1 MPEPSDV
8 VIRPVVTEKSSMLVE
23 DRKYVFEV
31 HPQASKHEVAEAIE
45 ALFRVEVSGV
55 NVMNIQGKPRRYGRF
70 SGFRSSRRKAV
81 VTLSEGHTIDVYPGA

>member
-1 MPEPSDV
+1 MAEPGDV

-31 HPQASKHEVAEAIE
+31 HPRASKHEVAKAIE

-55 NVMNIQGKPRRYGRF
+55 NVMNIQGKPRRFGRF
-70 SGFRSSRRKAV
+70 AGFRSARRKAV
-81 VTLSEGHTIDVYPGA
+81 VTLAEGHTIDIYPGA